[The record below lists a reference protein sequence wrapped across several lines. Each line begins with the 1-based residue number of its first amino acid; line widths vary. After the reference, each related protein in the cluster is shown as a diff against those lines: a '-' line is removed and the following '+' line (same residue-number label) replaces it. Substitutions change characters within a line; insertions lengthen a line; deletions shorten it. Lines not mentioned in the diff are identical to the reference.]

1 MKATVRVTGLAC
13 VAAMTMAL
21 AACSGSSGSAP
32 ATTTA
37 ASSPAPTG
45 SASAPVT
52 SAPLAKQATA
62 VNPLTGGRPSNNKV
76 VAVKIDDTG
85 NGRPQVGVDKADI
98 VYIEQVEGGLTRL
111 LAVFDST
118 LPTTVE
124 AVRSTRAGDPELLA
138 QYGPVA
144 YVASGGSHN
153 PLAVLDASNLH
164 SDINDR
170 GGPGFQRDPNRP
182 APYNLKAN
190 LRQIAKVIKSVKAR
204 NIGLTWSAKI
214 PNRPLGQGSQ
224 VRTRVGGTPVA
235 FNWNAKLGK
244 YVRLINGAVQ
254 HTASGKTIA
263 TPNVVVQFCSVTVYT
278 KDRDVLGNPNYYTHT
293 VGKGHAVVFRNG
305 KAIVG
310 SWSRD
315 KASHGA
321 RLLDRNGKPIP
332 LAPGG
337 AWFVLVA
344 NGTPLNK

>member
-1 MKATVRVTGLAC
+1 MKATARAAALAG

-21 AACSGSSGSAP
+21 AACSGSSGNPAP
-32 ATTTA
+32 TTTTA
-37 ASSPAPTG
+37 ASPPAPSSSPAP
-45 SASAPVT
+45 VT
-52 SAPLAKQATA
+52 PAPLAKKAA
-62 VNPLTGGRPSNNKV
+62 INPLTGGKPSNNKV

-85 NGRPQVGVDKADI
+85 NGRPQVGVNKADI
-98 VYIEQVEGGLTRL
+98 VYVEQVEGGLTRL
-111 LAVFDST
+111 LAVFNST

-124 AVRSTRAGDPELLA
+124 AVRSTRAGDPELMA

-190 LRQIAKVIKSVKAR
+190 LREIAKKIKSVKAR

-214 PNRPLGQGSQ
+214 PNRPLGKGAV
-224 VRTRVGGTPVA
+224 VRTQVGGTPVG

-244 YVRLINGAVQ
+244 YVRIINGAVQ
-254 HTASGKTIA
+254 HTANGTTIA

-293 VGKGHAVVFRNG
+293 VGKGHVVVFRGG
-305 KAIVG
+305 KAIIG
-310 SWSRD
+310 SWSRP
-315 KASHGA
+315 KAKDGT
-321 RLLDRNGKPIP
+321 RLLDRTGKPIP